1 MKNSVM
7 ANHARI
13 KRFIALL
20 LSALFLFA
28 AMACGSSENLQ
39 ADEAGASAVSRS
51 MPQNVTAE
59 QLSTAGAL
67 QDAEQPE
74 TAAKAALPEELTVGT
89 PNPMRGDFF
98 TDMFGN
104 IGSDQDVRTLIHGY
118 DLINW
123 DQSQSEYAV
132 DPTVVKSYTTS
143 ADGKGNKTYRFTLWD
158 DLYYSDGTEIKAQ
171 DYAFSLLLQ
180 MSPEME
186 AIGATPYRS
195 EYILGSKAYYKGD
208 SKVLAG
214 VRVLSDRELA
224 ITLDRSFLPFYY
236 EEGLLLCTPYPISV
250 IAPDCEVKDDGDGAY
265 IDGNFTADT
274 LQRTILDPNTG
285 YKTHPSVTSG
295 AYMLKSFDGTTAHF
309 EVNPHFKGV
318 WLTDEEGVNPDN
330 IVRFTDGNGNAQM
343 MIQPSIEKLAYT
355 FVSSDDMADRIK
367 DGSIHLINKVTYGS
381 AIDALIDSEAVEYD
395 SYARVGLSFFTFS
408 VEMPT
413 VSEVAVRQAIA
424 WCMNRDQMTKDFC
437 GEYGTVVNGYYGIQ
451 QWEYLMATGAIGYPL
466 VKGYDSESGPAAEK
480 DETSSFAQRYARN
493 EAEYNR
499 MLNKWRSLTLD
510 GLTVYGNDVEK
521 ANKLLDR
528 AGWTL
533 NRNGKRFRAGEDD
546 VRCKKVKG
554 ELVALDLKLM
564 YLEGN
569 RIAETV
575 QANAVD
581 NLKACGILLTLVPAS
596 ADELLSSYY
605 RQTER
610 TTDMI
615 FLATNFHTVYDPA
628 VTFSLESASD
638 RKQWNSMYTDDKQLY
653 QLALNMRKTET
664 GDVYNYLR
672 RWTEFQDR
680 YNEVLPAIPLYS
692 NDYYD
697 FYIPQLV
704 NYKIGSHATWVHAIL
719 ESYLDGNR

>member
-7 ANHARI
+7 ANHVRV
-13 KRFIALL
+13 KRFVALL

-28 AMACGSSENLQ
+28 AMACGSSENQQ
-39 ADEAGASAVSRS
+39 AEAAGASAVSRS

-59 QLSTAGAL
+59 QLSTAGAV

-74 TAAKAALPEELTVGT
+74 MAAKAALPEELTVGT

-123 DQSQSEYAV
+123 DQSQAEYAV
-132 DPTVVKSYTTS
+132 DPTVVKSYTVS
-143 ADGKGNKTYRFTLWD
+143 EDGKGNKTYQFTLWD
-158 DLYYSDGTEIKAQ
+158 DLYYSDGSEIKAQ

-180 MSPEME
+180 MSKEME
-186 AIGATPYRS
+186 AIGGTPYRS

-285 YKTHPSVTSG
+285 YKMHPSVTSG

-318 WLTDEEGVNPDN
+318 WLKDAEGVNQDN

-343 MIQPSIEKLAYT
+343 MLQPSIEKLAYT

-367 DGSIHLINKVTYGS
+367 DGSIHLINKVTYGG
-381 AIDALIDSEAVEYD
+381 AIDALIDTDSVEYD

-408 VEMPT
+408 VELPT
-413 VSEVAVRQAIA
+413 VREVAVRQAIA

-437 GEYGTVVNGYYGIQ
+437 GDYGTVVNGYYGLQ

-499 MLNKWRSLTLD
+499 MLNKWKSLTLD

-533 NRNGKRFRAGEDD
+533 NRDGKKFRAGEDD
-546 VRCKKVKG
+546 VRCKKVNG

-581 NLKACGILLTLVPAS
+581 NLKACGILLTLVPTS

-704 NYKIGSHATWVHAIL
+704 NYKIGSHATWAHAIL